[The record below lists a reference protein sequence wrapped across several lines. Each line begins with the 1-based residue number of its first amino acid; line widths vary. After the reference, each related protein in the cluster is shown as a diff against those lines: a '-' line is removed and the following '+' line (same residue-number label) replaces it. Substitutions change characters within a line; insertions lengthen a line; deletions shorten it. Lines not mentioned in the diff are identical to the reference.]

1 MSAAIV
7 LLGALVGFG
16 LLLVL
21 LGLRGEDLADLR
33 PRRQVARQ
41 APQRSIDRL
50 PLRMALAVVAGAA
63 IGILTQWP
71 VAALLVGI
79 GAFMAPSV
87 IGGRAEREHA
97 MSVIEDRQ
105 SVGEGKRVAGSGD
118 TGGCRE
124 IKK

>member
-87 IGGRAEREHA
+87 TGRRAELRSE
-97 MSVIEDRQ
+97 ER
-105 SVGEGKRVAGSGD
+105 RV
-118 TGGCRE
+118 R
-124 IKK
+124 

>member
-1 MSAAIV
+1 MGAAVV
-7 LLGALVGFG
+7 LSGALVGCG

-21 LGLRGEDLADLR
+21 RGLRGEDLADRR

-87 IGGRAEREHA
+87 IGGRAELEHE
-97 MSVIEDRQ
+97 MSDRK
-105 SVGEGKRVAGSGD
+105 STR
-118 TGGCRE
+118 
-124 IKK
+124 